1 MARVVVVGSNTRKRR
16 VLQIAVTV
24 FIIALTVFMLTP
36 FVWMIS
42 SSFKREADVMA
53 QPFQL
58 VPSYTYL
65 KNYVKVL
72 ELEGGHTYNFLRSY
86 WNSIK
91 VSVLATLVSVSSSCL
106 AGYAFG
112 KLRFRGSNILFLLY

>member
-53 QPFQL
+53 QPF
-58 VPSYTYL
+58 
-65 KNYVKVL
+65 
-72 ELEGGHTYNFLRSY
+72 
-86 WNSIK
+86 
-91 VSVLATLVSVSSSCL
+91 
-106 AGYAFG
+106 
-112 KLRFRGSNILFLLY
+112 

>member
-16 VLQIAVTV
+16 MLQIAVTV

-42 SSFKREADVMA
+42 SSFKREEDVMA

-72 ELEGGHTYNFLRSY
+72 ELEGGHTYSRTSFLGRLSQRITHSEPRGDGY
-86 WNSIK
+86 YLGASRRPVWN
-91 VSVLATLVSVSSSCL
+91 
-106 AGYAFG
+106 
-112 KLRFRGSNILFLLY
+112 